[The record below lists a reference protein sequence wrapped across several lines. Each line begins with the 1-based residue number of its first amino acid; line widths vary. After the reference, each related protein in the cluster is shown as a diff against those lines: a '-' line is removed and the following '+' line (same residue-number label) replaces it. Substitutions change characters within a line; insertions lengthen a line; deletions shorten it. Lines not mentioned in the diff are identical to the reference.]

1 MRKKVLLLALTS
13 VLMSLCIPAIAQQ
26 PQTPVQG
33 VIAHIDDSKLF
44 SDSLPPQYRLPEGQT
59 YEDVIRNLPGVE
71 ILEDGTITVNGKKV
85 TRILLNGPDIINK
98 EDTTLKR
105 LTAEMIEKV
114 KTYEMTSETQ
124 VKKDKTI
131 SECYVIEIGAISDQ
145 NRARPAYREEF
156 TKKTYQVP
164 EGITVKELI
173 LSLPGIKTNIL
184 GRLVAKKSKKT
195 IRCIHFNSQWI
206 FPDNTDHLYYTND
219 TKLKI
224 SPYATESPCRNYSE
238 DTKLNSGTA
247 FVKIKNRSSS
257 RRRHGADIVIEYYQ
271 DVPYDMIGGNSDYVD
286 LGLSVK
292 WGTRN
297 VGAAGPEEIGGYY
310 SWGETET
317 KRSPLT
323 YKFSDGQGGLT
334 KYDGTDGKSVLDPE
348 DDVAHVKWGGS
359 WRMPTSDEISE
370 LIENCTW
377 TWASV
382 NGEIGFLITSN
393 KPGYTD
399 RSIFLPYYYGG
410 TSGDVGYWSG
420 SFNANSNDIDATA
433 CLWICFDG
441 HIRSG
446 YCYRHWELPVR
457 PVCQRANEYKLPK
470 GATKEEMMQKFPG
483 LVIDDKG
490 NATINGEP
498 VSLISLDY
506 LVKDLPSEPS
516 KRDTSI
522 LILGS
527 GTNDDKPVAL
537 SQLTAEMILKVKA
550 YDNYYYKLEKGEYVI
565 EIEPISDE
573 TGEKPKYKE
582 YPDGVKTSIIPM
594 GTTVKELLSILPD
607 VETDKDGKLITKN
620 GNDVVTSIVFDDQ
633 MLYPKNNHP
642 IYTDDYKLEKG
653 ILHIQI
659 IDLDYFKERSWSPLP
674 GDPTE
679 GTARIRIN
687 YHPGKDASFIIRH
700 SPDDT
705 RQTGH

>member
-1 MRKKVLLLALTS
+1 MRKKFLLLALTT
-13 VLMSLCIPAIAQQ
+13 VLMSLCVPMGAQQ

-33 VIAHIDDSKLF
+33 VKAHIDDSKLF

-114 KTYEMTSETQ
+114 KAYEMTSETQ

-173 LSLPGIKTNIL
+173 LSLPGIKRNIL
-184 GRLVAKKSKKT
+184 GRFVAKKSKKT
-195 IRCIHFNSQWI
+195 VRGIHFNSQWI

-219 TKLKI
+219 TKLEI
-224 SPYATESPCRNYSE
+224 TPYFHESPCRIYEE
-238 DTKLNSGTA
+238 DTKLNNGTA
-247 FVKIKNRSSS
+247 FVKIKRKSSS

-271 DVPYDMIGGNSDYVD
+271 DVPYDKVGGSSDYVD

-292 WGTRN
+292 WATRN
-297 VGAAGPEEIGGYY
+297 LGAAGPEEIGGFY
-310 SWGETET
+310 SWSETES
-317 KRSPLT
+317 KL
-323 YKFSDGQGGLT
+323 
-334 KYDGTDGKSVLDPE
+334 
-348 DDVAHVKWGGS
+348 GGS
-359 WRMPTSDEISE
+359 WRMPTSGEISE

-382 NGEIGFLITSN
+382 NGKIGFLITSN
-393 KPGYTD
+393 KSGYTD
-399 RSIFLPYYYGG
+399 RSIFLPYYYAG
-410 TSGDVGYWSG
+410 TSGEVGYWSG

-441 HIRSG
+441 IMRSG
-446 YCYRHWELPVR
+446 YCYRHWQQPVR

-470 GATKEEMMQKFPG
+470 GATKEEMMQKFPE
-483 LVIDDKG
+483 LVIDDEG
-490 NATINGEP
+490 NATMNGEP
-498 VSLISLDY
+498 VSIISLDY
-506 LVKDLPSEPS
+506 LVKDQPLEPS
-516 KRDTSI
+516 KPDTGI

-527 GTNDDKPVAL
+527 TANDDKPVAL
-537 SQLTAEMILKVKA
+537 TQLTAEMILKVKA

-573 TGEKPKYKE
+573 TGAKPEYKE
-582 YPDGVKTSIIPM
+582 YPDGVKTSIIPV
-594 GTTVKELLSILPD
+594 GTTVKELLSMLPD

-620 GNDVVTSIVFDDQ
+620 GNEVVTSVVFEGQ
-633 MLYPKNNHP
+633 MLYPQNNHP
-642 IYTDDYKLEKG
+642 IYTGDYKLEKG

-687 YHPGKDASFIIRH
+687 YHPGKDATFIIRH
-700 SPDDT
+700 SPDDI
-705 RQTGH
+705 RQSGQ

>member
-13 VLMSLCIPAIAQQ
+13 MLMSLCIPTCAQQ
-26 PQTPVQG
+26 QFSIKDDT
-33 VIAHIDDSKLF
+33 IKIDTAV
-44 SDSLPPQYRLPEGQT
+44 YRLSEGQT
-59 YEDVIRNLPGVE
+59 YEDFIRKLPGVE

-114 KTYEMTSETQ
+114 KAYEMTSETQ

-131 SECYVIEIGAISDQ
+131 SDCYVIEIGAISDQ

-271 DVPYDMIGGNSDYVD
+271 DVPYDMVGGNSDYVD

-292 WGTRN
+292 WTTRN
-297 VGAAGPEEIGGYY
+297 VGAAGPEEIGGFY
-310 SWGETET
+310 SWSETES
-317 KRSPLT
+317 KL
-323 YKFSDGQGGLT
+323 
-334 KYDGTDGKSVLDPE
+334 
-348 DDVAHVKWGGS
+348 GGS

-382 NGEIGFLITSN
+382 NGKIGFLITSN

-446 YCYRHWELPVR
+446 YCYRHWQLPVR
-457 PVCQRANEYKLPK
+457 PVYPS
-470 GATKEEMMQKFPG
+470 
-483 LVIDDKG
+483 
-490 NATINGEP
+490 
-498 VSLISLDY
+498 VSLTQ
-506 LVKDLPSEPS
+506 LPAE
-516 KRDTSI
+516 
-522 LILGS
+522 LI
-527 GTNDDKPVAL
+527 
-537 SQLTAEMILKVKA
+537 EKVKA

-573 TGEKPKYKE
+573 TGAKPEYKE
-582 YPDGVKTSIIPM
+582 YPDGVKTSIIPV
-594 GTTVKELLSILPD
+594 GTTVKELLSMLPD

-620 GNDVVTSIVFDDQ
+620 GKEVVTSIVFDDQ
-633 MLYPKNNHP
+633 MLYPKNNNP
-642 IYTDDYKLEKG
+642 IYTDDYKLEEG

-659 IDLDYFKERSWSPLP
+659 IDLDYFKERSWSPMP

-705 RQTGH
+705 RQTGQDDRQTKQDK

>member
-13 VLMSLCIPAIAQQ
+13 MLMSLCIPTCAQQ
-26 PQTPVQG
+26 QFS
-33 VIAHIDDSKLF
+33 IKDDIIKIDTAV
-44 SDSLPPQYRLPEGQT
+44 YRLSEGQT

-85 TRILLNGPDIINK
+85 THILLNGPDINK

-114 KTYEMTSETQ
+114 KAYEMTSETQ

-131 SECYVIEIGAISDQ
+131 SDCYIIEIGAISDK

-224 SPYATESPCRNYSE
+224 SPYATKSPCRNYSE
-238 DTKLNSGTA
+238 DTKLYSGTA

-271 DVPYDMIGGNSDYVD
+271 DVPYDMVGGKSDYVD

-292 WGTRN
+292 WASRN
-297 VGAAGPEEIGGYY
+297 VGASGPEEIGGFY
-310 SWGETET
+310 SWSETES
-317 KRSPLT
+317 KL
-323 YKFSDGQGGLT
+323 
-334 KYDGTDGKSVLDPE
+334 
-348 DDVAHVKWGGS
+348 GGS
-359 WRMPTSDEISE
+359 WRMPTSDEINE

-399 RSIFLPYYYGG
+399 RSIYLPYYYGG

-420 SFNANSNDIDATA
+420 SFNASSNDIDATA

-446 YCYRHWELPVR
+446 YCYSHWQLPVR
-457 PVCQRANEYKLPK
+457 PVYPS
-470 GATKEEMMQKFPG
+470 
-483 LVIDDKG
+483 
-490 NATINGEP
+490 
-498 VSLISLDY
+498 VSLTQ
-506 LVKDLPSEPS
+506 LPAE
-516 KRDTSI
+516 
-522 LILGS
+522 LI
-527 GTNDDKPVAL
+527 
-537 SQLTAEMILKVKA
+537 EKVKA
-550 YDNYYYKLEKGEYVI
+550 YDNYYYKLEDGEYVI

-582 YPDGVKTSIIPM
+582 YPDGVKTSIIPV
-594 GTTVKELLSILPD
+594 GTTVKELLSMLPD

-620 GNDVVTSIVFDDQ
+620 GKEVVTSIVFDDQ
-633 MLYPKNNHP
+633 MLYPKNNNP

-659 IDLDYFKERSWSPLP
+659 IDSDYFKERSWSPLP

-705 RQTGH
+705 RQTGQDDRQTKQDK

>member
-1 MRKKVLLLALTS
+1 MRNRVLLLALTS
-13 VLMSLCIPAIAQQ
+13 ILMSLCIPAIAQQ

-33 VIAHIDDSKLF
+33 VIAQIDDSKLF

-59 YEDVIRNLPGVE
+59 YEDVIRNLSGVE

-114 KTYEMTSETQ
+114 KAYEMTSETQ

-238 DTKLNSGTA
+238 DTKLYSGTA
-247 FVKIKNRSSS
+247 FVKIKNSSSS
-257 RRRHGADIVIEYYQ
+257 RRRHGSDIVIEYYQ
-271 DVPYDMIGGNSDYVD
+271 DVPYDMIGGNSEYVD

-292 WGTRN
+292 WATRN

-317 KRSPLT
+317 KLG
-323 YKFSDGQGGLT
+323 D
-334 KYDGTDGKSVLDPE
+334 
-348 DDVAHVKWGGS
+348 S
-359 WRMPTSDEISE
+359 WRMPTSDELSE

-393 KPGYTD
+393 KMISAIREERP
-399 RSIFLPYYYGG
+399 RRHRRLRRLHRRAM
-410 TSGDVGYWSG
+410 W
-420 SFNANSNDIDATA
+420 AT
-433 CLWICFDG
+433 G
-441 HIRSG
+441 
-446 YCYRHWELPVR
+446 PVR
-457 PVCQRANEYKLPK
+457 LMPTPMIMMVLPAF
-470 GATKEEMMQKFPG
+470 GSVLMAT
-483 LVIDDKG
+483 
-490 NATINGEP
+490 
-498 VSLISLDY
+498 
-506 LVKDLPSEPS
+506 
-516 KRDTSI
+516 
-522 LILGS
+522 
-527 GTNDDKPVAL
+527 
-537 SQLTAEMILKVKA
+537 
-550 YDNYYYKLEKGEYVI
+550 
-565 EIEPISDE
+565 
-573 TGEKPKYKE
+573 
-582 YPDGVKTSIIPM
+582 
-594 GTTVKELLSILPD
+594 
-607 VETDKDGKLITKN
+607 
-620 GNDVVTSIVFDDQ
+620 
-633 MLYPKNNHP
+633 
-642 IYTDDYKLEKG
+642 
-653 ILHIQI
+653 
-659 IDLDYFKERSWSPLP
+659 
-674 GDPTE
+674 
-679 GTARIRIN
+679 
-687 YHPGKDASFIIRH
+687 
-700 SPDDT
+700 
-705 RQTGH
+705 

>member
-1 MRKKVLLLALTS
+1 MRKRVLLLALTS
-13 VLMSLCIPAIAQQ
+13 IMMSLCIPARAQYL
-26 PQTPVQG
+26 
-33 VIAHIDDSKLF
+33 I
-44 SDSLPPQYRLPEGQT
+44 SDS
-59 YEDVIRNLPGVE
+59 V
-71 ILEDGTITVNGKKV
+71 K
-85 TRILLNGPDIINK
+85 LLSDEQI
-98 EDTTLKR
+98 
-105 LTAEMIEKV
+105 AKV
-114 KTYEMTSETQ
+114 KSYEMTSKER

-131 SECYVIEIGAISDQ
+131 TDCYIIEIGAISDQ
-145 NRARPAYREEF
+145 NRARPAYREEY

-173 LSLPGIKTNIL
+173 LSLPGIKRNIL

-195 IRCIHFNSQWI
+195 IRCIHFNSQWV
-206 FPDNTDHLYYTND
+206 FEDNTDHLYYTND

-224 SPYATESPCRNYSE
+224 TPYFHESPCRIYDE
-238 DTKLNSGTA
+238 DTKLNKGTA
-247 FVKIKNRSSS
+247 FVKIKRKSSS

-271 DVPYDMIGGNSDYVD
+271 DVPYDMIGGNSEYVD
-286 LGLSVK
+286 LGLTAK
-292 WGTRN
+292 WATRN
-297 VGAAGPEEIGGYY
+297 VGASGPEEIGGFY
-310 SWGETET
+310 SWSETES
-317 KRSPLT
+317 KL
-323 YKFSDGQGGLT
+323 
-334 KYDGTDGKSVLDPE
+334 
-348 DDVAHVKWGGS
+348 GGS

-382 NGEIGFLITSN
+382 NGKIGFLITSN

-446 YCYRHWELPVR
+446 YCYRHWQLPVR
-457 PVCQRANEYKLPK
+457 SVCQRANEYKLPK

-506 LVKDLPSEPS
+506 LVIDLPSEPS

-522 LILGS
+522 LILDS
-527 GTNDDKPVAL
+527 KTNDDKPVAL

-582 YPDGVKTSIIPM
+582 YPDGVKTSIIPV

-674 GDPTE
+674 GDPAE

-687 YHPGKDASFIIRH
+687 YHPGKDATFIIRH
-700 SPDDT
+700 SPDDI
-705 RQTGH
+705 RQSGR

>member
-1 MRKKVLLLALTS
+1 MRNRVLLLALTS
-13 VLMSLCIPAIAQQ
+13 VLMSLCVPACAQ
-26 PQTPVQG
+26 
-33 VIAHIDDSKLF
+33 
-44 SDSLPPQYRLPEGQT
+44 
-59 YEDVIRNLPGVE
+59 
-71 ILEDGTITVNGKKV
+71 
-85 TRILLNGPDIINK
+85 
-98 EDTTLKR
+98 
-105 LTAEMIEKV
+105 
-114 KTYEMTSETQ
+114 
-124 VKKDKTI
+124 KDKTI
-131 SECYVIEIGAISDQ
+131 SDCYVIEIGAISDH

-224 SPYATESPCRNYSE
+224 SPYATESSYRNYSE
-238 DTKLNSGTA
+238 DTKLYSGTA
-247 FVKIKNRSSS
+247 FVKIKNSSSS
-257 RRRHGADIVIEYYQ
+257 RRRHGSDIVIEYYQ
-271 DVPYDMIGGNSDYVD
+271 DVPYDMVGGNSDYVD

-292 WGTRN
+292 WATRN
-297 VGAAGPEEIGGYY
+297 VGAAGPDEIGGFY
-310 SWGETET
+310 SWSETES
-317 KRSPLT
+317 KL
-323 YKFSDGQGGLT
+323 
-334 KYDGTDGKSVLDPE
+334 
-348 DDVAHVKWGGS
+348 GGS

-382 NGEIGFLITSN
+382 NGKIGFLITSN

-446 YCYRHWELPVR
+446 YCYRHWQLPVR
-457 PVCQRANEYKLPK
+457 SVCQRANEYKLPK

-506 LVKDLPSEPS
+506 LVIDLPSEPS

-522 LILGS
+522 LILDS
-527 GTNDDKPVAL
+527 KTNDDKPVAL

-573 TGEKPKYKE
+573 TGAKPEYKE
-582 YPDGVKTSIIPM
+582 YPDGVKTSIIPV
-594 GTTVKELLSILPD
+594 GTTVKELLSMLPD

-620 GNDVVTSIVFDDQ
+620 GNEVVTSIVFDDQ

-700 SPDDT
+700 SPDDI
-705 RQTGH
+705 RQSGH

>member
-13 VLMSLCIPAIAQQ
+13 VLMSLCIPTCAQQ
-26 PQTPVQG
+26 QFSIKDDT
-33 VIAHIDDSKLF
+33 IKIDTAV
-44 SDSLPPQYRLPEGQT
+44 YRLSEGQT
-59 YEDVIRNLPGVE
+59 YEDFIRKLPGVE

-131 SECYVIEIGAISDQ
+131 SECYVIEIGTISDQ
-145 NRARPAYREEF
+145 DRARPAYRDEY
-156 TKKTYQVP
+156 TNKIYQVP

-271 DVPYDMIGGNSDYVD
+271 DVPYDMVGGNSDYVD

-292 WGTRN
+292 WATRN
-297 VGAAGPEEIGGYY
+297 VGAAGPEEIGGFY
-310 SWGETET
+310 SWSETES
-317 KRSPLT
+317 KL
-323 YKFSDGQGGLT
+323 
-334 KYDGTDGKSVLDPE
+334 
-348 DDVAHVKWGGS
+348 GGS

-382 NGEIGFLITSN
+382 NGKIGFLITSN

-446 YCYRHWELPVR
+446 YCYRHWQLPVR
-457 PVCQRANEYKLPK
+457 PVYPS
-470 GATKEEMMQKFPG
+470 
-483 LVIDDKG
+483 
-490 NATINGEP
+490 
-498 VSLISLDY
+498 VSLTQ
-506 LVKDLPSEPS
+506 LPAE
-516 KRDTSI
+516 
-522 LILGS
+522 LI
-527 GTNDDKPVAL
+527 
-537 SQLTAEMILKVKA
+537 EKVKA

-582 YPDGVKTSIIPM
+582 YPDGVKTSIIPV
-594 GTTVKELLSILPD
+594 GTTVKELLSMLPD

-620 GNDVVTSIVFDDQ
+620 GKEVVTSIVFDDQ
-633 MLYPKNNHP
+633 MLYPKNNNP
-642 IYTDDYKLEKG
+642 IYTDDYKLEEG

-705 RQTGH
+705 RQSGH

>member
-13 VLMSLCIPAIAQQ
+13 MLMSLCIPTCAQQ
-26 PQTPVQG
+26 QFS
-33 VIAHIDDSKLF
+33 IKDDIIKIDTAV
-44 SDSLPPQYRLPEGQT
+44 YRLSEGQT
-59 YEDVIRNLPGVE
+59 YEDFIRKLPGVE

-114 KTYEMTSETQ
+114 KAYEMTSETQ

-131 SECYVIEIGAISDQ
+131 SDCYVIEIGAISDQ

-224 SPYATESPCRNYSE
+224 SPYATKSPCRNYSE
-238 DTKLNSGTA
+238 DTKLYSGTA

-286 LGLSVK
+286 LGLSVI

-297 VGAAGPEEIGGYY
+297 VGAAGPEEIGGFY
-310 SWGETET
+310 SWSETET
-317 KRSPLT
+317 KL
-323 YKFSDGQGGLT
+323 
-334 KYDGTDGKSVLDPE
+334 
-348 DDVAHVKWGGS
+348 GGS

-393 KPGYTD
+393 KPGYTE

-433 CLWICFDG
+433 CLWVCFDG

-446 YCYRHWELPVR
+446 YCYRHWQLPVR
-457 PVCQRANEYKLPK
+457 PVYPS
-470 GATKEEMMQKFPG
+470 
-483 LVIDDKG
+483 
-490 NATINGEP
+490 
-498 VSLISLDY
+498 VSLTQ
-506 LVKDLPSEPS
+506 LPAE
-516 KRDTSI
+516 
-522 LILGS
+522 LI
-527 GTNDDKPVAL
+527 
-537 SQLTAEMILKVKA
+537 EKVKA

-582 YPDGVKTSIIPM
+582 YPDGVKTSIIPV
-594 GTTVKELLSILPD
+594 GTTVKELLSMLPD

-620 GNDVVTSIVFDDQ
+620 GKEVVTSIVFDDQ
-633 MLYPKNNHP
+633 MLYPKNNNP
-642 IYTDDYKLEKG
+642 IYTDDYKLEEG

-705 RQTGH
+705 RQTGQDDRQTKQDK

>member
-348 DDVAHVKWGGS
+348 DDVAHVKWGGT

-399 RSIFLPYYYGG
+399 RSIFLPD
-410 TSGDVGYWSG
+410 S
-420 SFNANSNDIDATA
+420 
-433 CLWICFDG
+433 
-441 HIRSG
+441 SG
-446 YCYRHWELPVR
+446 YRRY
-457 PVCQRANEYKLPK
+457 
-470 GATKEEMMQKFPG
+470 
-483 LVIDDKG
+483 
-490 NATINGEP
+490 
-498 VSLISLDY
+498 
-506 LVKDLPSEPS
+506 
-516 KRDTSI
+516 
-522 LILGS
+522 
-527 GTNDDKPVAL
+527 
-537 SQLTAEMILKVKA
+537 
-550 YDNYYYKLEKGEYVI
+550 
-565 EIEPISDE
+565 
-573 TGEKPKYKE
+573 
-582 YPDGVKTSIIPM
+582 
-594 GTTVKELLSILPD
+594 
-607 VETDKDGKLITKN
+607 
-620 GNDVVTSIVFDDQ
+620 
-633 MLYPKNNHP
+633 
-642 IYTDDYKLEKG
+642 
-653 ILHIQI
+653 
-659 IDLDYFKERSWSPLP
+659 
-674 GDPTE
+674 
-679 GTARIRIN
+679 
-687 YHPGKDASFIIRH
+687 
-700 SPDDT
+700 
-705 RQTGH
+705 

>member
-13 VLMSLCIPAIAQQ
+13 IMMSLCIPTCAQQ
-26 PQTPVQG
+26 QFS
-33 VIAHIDDSKLF
+33 IKDDIIKIDTAV
-44 SDSLPPQYRLPEGQT
+44 YRLSEGQT
-59 YEDVIRNLPGVE
+59 YEDFIRKLPGVE

-131 SECYVIEIGAISDQ
+131 SDCYVIEIGAISDQ

-173 LSLPGIKTNIL
+173 LSLPGIKRNIL
-184 GRLVAKKSKKT
+184 GRLAAKKSKKT
-195 IRCIHFNSQWI
+195 IRCIHFNSQWVSE
-206 FPDNTDHLYYTND
+206 DNTDHLYYTND

-224 SPYATESPCRNYSE
+224 SPYATKSPCRNYSE
-238 DTKLNSGTA
+238 DTKLYSGTA
-247 FVKIKNRSSS
+247 FVKIKRKSSS

-271 DVPYDMIGGNSDYVD
+271 DVPYDKVGGNSDYVD

-292 WGTRN
+292 WATRN
-297 VGAAGPEEIGGYY
+297 VGAAGPEGIGGYY

-348 DDVAHVKWGGS
+348 YDVAHVKWGGT

-399 RSIFLPYYYGG
+399 RSIFLPYYYAGS
-410 TSGDVGYWSG
+410 SGEVGYWSG
-420 SFNANSNDIDATA
+420 SFNADSNDIDCTA
-433 CLWICFDG
+433 SLWICFDG
-441 HIRSG
+441 YMRSG
-446 YCYRHWELPVR
+446 YCYRGGQQPVR
-457 PVCQRANEYKLPK
+457 PVCP
-470 GATKEEMMQKFPG
+470 
-483 LVIDDKG
+483 
-490 NATINGEP
+490 
-498 VSLISLDY
+498 
-506 LVKDLPSEPS
+506 
-516 KRDTSI
+516 
-522 LILGS
+522 
-527 GTNDDKPVAL
+527 
-537 SQLTAEMILKVKA
+537 
-550 YDNYYYKLEKGEYVI
+550 
-565 EIEPISDE
+565 
-573 TGEKPKYKE
+573 
-582 YPDGVKTSIIPM
+582 
-594 GTTVKELLSILPD
+594 
-607 VETDKDGKLITKN
+607 
-620 GNDVVTSIVFDDQ
+620 
-633 MLYPKNNHP
+633 
-642 IYTDDYKLEKG
+642 
-653 ILHIQI
+653 
-659 IDLDYFKERSWSPLP
+659 
-674 GDPTE
+674 
-679 GTARIRIN
+679 
-687 YHPGKDASFIIRH
+687 
-700 SPDDT
+700 
-705 RQTGH
+705 

>member
-131 SECYVIEIGAISDQ
+131 SECYVIEIGTISDH
-145 NRARPAYREEF
+145 NRARPAYREEL

-271 DVPYDMIGGNSDYVD
+271 DVPYDMIGGNSEYVD
-286 LGLSVK
+286 LGLTAK
-292 WGTRN
+292 WATRN
-297 VGAAGPEEIGGYY
+297 VGASGPEEIGGFY
-310 SWGETET
+310 SWSETES
-317 KRSPLT
+317 KL
-323 YKFSDGQGGLT
+323 
-334 KYDGTDGKSVLDPE
+334 
-348 DDVAHVKWGGS
+348 GGS

-382 NGEIGFLITSN
+382 NGKIGFLITSN

-446 YCYRHWELPVR
+446 YCYRHWQLPVR
-457 PVCQRANEYKLPK
+457 SVCQRANEYKLPK

-506 LVKDLPSEPS
+506 LVIDLPSEPS

-522 LILGS
+522 LILDS
-527 GTNDDKPVAL
+527 KTNDDKPVAL

-582 YPDGVKTSIIPM
+582 YPDGVKTSIISV
-594 GTTVKELLSILPD
+594 GTTVKELLSMLPD

-620 GNDVVTSIVFDDQ
+620 GNEVVTSIVFDDQ